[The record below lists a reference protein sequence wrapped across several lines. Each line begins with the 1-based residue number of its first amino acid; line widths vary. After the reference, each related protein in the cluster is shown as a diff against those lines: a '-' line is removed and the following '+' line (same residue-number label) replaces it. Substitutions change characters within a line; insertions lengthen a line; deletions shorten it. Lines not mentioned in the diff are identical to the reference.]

1 MVIWQLWKLQS
12 PSTWGCGLK
21 PKISLPVFL
30 SLCHPL
36 REGVDW
42 NLPLRPYVLNLSCH
56 PLREGVDWN
65 QLNHNFKEPFSSHP
79 LREGVDWN
87 KGINEQLKAYDVTL
101 YVRVWI
107 ETIPSATFWKHVV
120 SPSTWGCGL
129 KLGCF
134 AEERATGRSP
144 STWGCGLKLPL
155 PMGYCIDDTASPST
169 WGCGLKLWHLL
180 CRMEYYR
187 VTLYVRVWIET

>member
-1 MVIWQLWKLQS
+1 MLVTLYVRVWIETSYHSHTARQGCVTLYVRVWIETHMVIWQLWKLQS

-129 KLGCF
+129 KQF
-134 AEERATGRSP
+134 
-144 STWGCGLKLPL
+144 
-155 PMGYCIDDTASPST
+155 Y
-169 WGCGLKLWHLL
+169 L
-180 CRMEYYR
+180 C
-187 VTLYVRVWIET
+187 